1 MCWSKF
7 WYMYL
12 ATRSISV
19 LCLQSY
25 FSNKIEQF
33 GYIFTYKKHFVFLKL
48 KNIKVWYLNVSL
60 YYDFVAI
67 HFLSLSCIKTFSV
80 GVGPQSTVSSS
91 TFIKQLKKIC
101 AFFTIKAWCGLSGR
115 PLFVNVD
122 ARPSTAF
129 WKAFSRRHNRFS
141 LGRRKPWLLGCFF
154 GQHNIAASFG
164 MF

>member
-25 FSNKIEQF
+25 FSNTNRAIWLDFYLQKTF
-33 GYIFTYKKHFVFLKL
+33 CFPKTN

-122 ARPSTAF
+122 TRPSTAF
-129 WKAFSRRHNRFS
+129 WKAFGRRHNRFS
-141 LGRRKPWLLGCFF
+141 LGRGKPWLLGCFL
-154 GQHNIAASFG
+154 GSRI
-164 MF
+164 